1 LRSIWLD
8 DAKDADWAGSLEA
21 LLARAAAPDA
31 PDAELLAAMED
42 EVMPSD
48 DAVIIY
54 TSGSTSLPKA
64 VLHTQ
69 RSVAHHPQI
78 LGEHFCI
85 KRAIG

>member
-1 LRSIWLD
+1 
-8 DAKDADWAGSLEA
+8 
-21 LLARAAAPDA
+21 
-31 PDAELLAAMED
+31 
-42 EVMPSD
+42 MPSD

-78 LGEHFCI
+78 LGEHFRI
-85 KRAIG
+85 KASDRMMPLLPRSGSEG

>member
-1 LRSIWLD
+1 MLT
-8 DAKDADWAGSLEA
+8 
-21 LLARAAAPDA
+21 
-31 PDAELLAAMED
+31 AMES

-69 RSVAHHPQI
+69 RSVAHHPQV
-78 LGEHFCI
+78 LGEHFRI
-85 KRAIG
+85 KASDRMMPLLPLFWVGGFGHGARGTASGRYPGLS